1 MNPTV
6 NAWTL
11 RNVSCAIENQ
21 HVFSEASL
29 AISRGQVMTVI
40 GPSGAGKS
48 SLLQMLAGFREPSQG
63 TVERGFAESE
73 VVMHPQEWDSFDGP
87 NRVAKIQGIQPGES
101 GCLLI
106 DEPEKGIDS
115 QSIMR
120 IHEDFADK
128 ASRGS
133 TIIVAT
139 HDHSWVKTHENT
151 ILLRNGTCELMPVS
165 AVNFLEIQQETI
177 EQLRR

>member
-11 RNVSCAIENQ
+11 RNVSCAIENR
-21 HVFSEASL
+21 HIFSEASF
-29 AISRGQVMTVI
+29 AIPRGQVTTVI

-73 VVMHPQEWDSFDGP
+73 VVMHSQVWDSFDGP
-87 NRVAKIQGIQPGES
+87 DRATKIQEMQPGKS

-115 QSIMR
+115 QSIVR

-139 HDHSWVKTHENT
+139 HDHGWVKSHENT
-151 ILLRNGTCELMPVS
+151 ILLRNGTCELIPVA